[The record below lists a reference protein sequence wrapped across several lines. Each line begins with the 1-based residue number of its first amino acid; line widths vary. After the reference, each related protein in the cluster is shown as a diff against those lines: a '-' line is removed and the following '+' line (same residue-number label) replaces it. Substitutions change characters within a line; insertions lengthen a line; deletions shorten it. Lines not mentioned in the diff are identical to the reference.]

1 METIITTKNGAQKV
15 NINRRKAIRL
25 KCLDCS
31 GFSYVEVTNC
41 AFKDCSLYPYRTG
54 QGKQNPKARDKAI
67 RAYCLECMNGKRAE
81 VTKCP
86 SSDCSLFLFR
96 KTGLRNTENIKSLT
110 KNDAIRQ
117 ISNTQMNITYK
128 DSLII

>member
-31 GFSYVEVTNC
+31 CFSYVEVTNC
-41 AFKDCSLYPYRTG
+41 AFK
-54 QGKQNPKARDKAI
+54 N
-67 RAYCLECMNGKRAE
+67 
-81 VTKCP
+81 CP
-86 SSDCSLFLFR
+86 LFVYR
-96 KTGLRNTENIKSLT
+96 KTGLRKAENSKSLT